1 MSLISHLISH
11 VVFLCRYAN
20 WMTNSKKQELK
31 KYAELD
37 LPEFHINSKGSLS
50 RLWELFL
57 AWSVVAAGQGSATCY
72 QASW

>member
-1 MSLISHLISH
+1 
-11 VVFLCRYAN
+11 
-20 WMTNSKKQELK
+20 MTNSKKQELK